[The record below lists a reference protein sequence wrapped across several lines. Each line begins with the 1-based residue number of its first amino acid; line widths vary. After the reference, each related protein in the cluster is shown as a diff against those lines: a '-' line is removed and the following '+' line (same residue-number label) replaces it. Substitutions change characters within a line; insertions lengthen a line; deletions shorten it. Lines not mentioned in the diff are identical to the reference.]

1 MLIMLLYMLILLIVS
16 LVYLCFCETESR
28 GDLESLWPRE
38 VLVLLELLLQLEQL
52 LAGEG
57 RARTT
62 GLAQ

>member
-1 MLIMLLYMLILLIVS
+1 MLLHAHFANCKFI
-16 LVYLCFCETESR
+16 VYLCFCETESR